1 MTQVL
6 TGAQKIALA
15 PAQAAHEKLTA
26 AYEHYMTCV
35 ETQIEAEAAARAAM
49 EALRALPEY
58 AAMDTADQAARAA
71 RQAADE
77 ALAEVKAAVVDA
89 YQNTGERQ
97 PHPYARVLRIDRR
110 PAYDP
115 ALALVWVK
123 ARRPDY
129 DHLVIPEAV
138 DRKGFEKLARAL
150 DTAGMPPRLDNGG
163 VPVPVVEW
171 DEIPVV
177 RVVIAHEEGQ

>member
-1 MTQVL
+1 MNDEETLEQL
-6 TGAQKIALA
+6 YNRYMDALER
-15 PAQAAHEKLTA
+15 Q
-26 AYEHYMTCV
+26 M
-35 ETQIEAEAAARAAM
+35 ETELDARAAM
-49 EALRALPEY
+49 NTLQALPEY

-77 ALAEVKAAVVDA
+77 ALAAVKAAVVDA
-89 YQNTGERQ
+89 YQNTGKRQ
-97 PHPYARVLRIDRR
+97 PHPYAGVLRIDRR

-123 ARRPDY
+123 ARPDY
-129 DHLVIPEAV
+129 AHLVIPEAV

-171 DEIPVV
+171 QEVPVTSV
-177 RVVIAHEEGQ
+177 RIREEGQ